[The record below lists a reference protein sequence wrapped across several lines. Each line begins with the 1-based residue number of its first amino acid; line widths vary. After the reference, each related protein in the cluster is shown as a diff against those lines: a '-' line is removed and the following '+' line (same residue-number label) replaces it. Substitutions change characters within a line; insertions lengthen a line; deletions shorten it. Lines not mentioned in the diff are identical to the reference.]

1 MNKKEIIKQNLNNIL
16 KETNFSDLGEK
27 KVGKV
32 RDSYISDDK
41 IILISTDRH
50 SSFDRIIA
58 HIPFK
63 GQILTQTSKFWFDQT
78 KDIVDNHIIDIPDP
92 NVVIGKK
99 CKVVPVEVVPRG
111 YITGVTGTALWT
123 LYQKGQ
129 RDFGNFVLPEGV
141 KKNQKLEKPVITPS
155 TKFEE
160 HDRTLSPQEL
170 IKEGLVEKDLWEKIE
185 DIALRL
191 FERGQKIAQE
201 HGLILVDTKYEFGL
215 DEENKL
221 ILIDEIHTSD
231 SSRYWLADSYQEK
244 FNKGEEPEYFDKEF
258 LRIWF
263 RDNCDPYKDEILP
276 PAPDE
281 MVVELASRYID
292 IYERITGNEFQFPDA
307 SVPILE
313 RIEKNIKDYL
323 NK

>member
-1 MNKKEIIKQNLNNIL
+1 MDKREIIKQNLNNVL
-16 KETNFSDLGEK
+16 KETNFFDLDER

-32 RDSYISDDK
+32 RDSYVSDDK

-63 GQILTQTSKFWFDQT
+63 GQVLTQTSKFWFDQT
-78 KDIVDNHIIDIPDP
+78 KDIIDNHIIDIPDP

-99 CKVVPVEVVPRG
+99 CKVVPAEVVPRG

-141 KKNQKLEKPVITPS
+141 KKNQRLEKPVITPS

-170 IKEGLVEKDLWEKIE
+170 IKEGLVEKELWEKIE
-185 DIALRL
+185 DTALKL

-201 HGLILVDTKYEFGL
+201 HGLILVDTKYE
-215 DEENKL
+215 
-221 ILIDEIHTSD
+221 
-231 SSRYWLADSYQEK
+231 LA
-244 FNKGEEPEYFDKEF
+244 
-258 LRIWF
+258 
-263 RDNCDPYKDEILP
+263 
-276 PAPDE
+276 
-281 MVVELASRYID
+281 
-292 IYERITGNEFQFPDA
+292 
-307 SVPILE
+307 
-313 RIEKNIKDYL
+313 
-323 NK
+323 